1 VNPSSPAGSE
11 DVIDLVDALIEEH
24 VDFLLVGAHA
34 LAAHG
39 IVRGT
44 SDVDLFVR
52 ASQDN
57 AARVFEALRRFGAR
71 LSQHGVSEDD
81 FTRGGVVYQ
90 LGLPPNRIDL
100 LTQISGVSFADA
112 IRDAVYVPFHGRAVA
127 IPSRDT
133 LITNKLASGRPK
145 DLEDVERL
153 RTLR

>member
-1 VNPSSPAGSE
+1 MSE

-52 ASQDN
+52 ASEDN
-57 AARVFEALRRFGAR
+57 AARVIKALRRFGAP
-71 LSQHGVSEDD
+71 LSQHGVNEDD
-81 FTRGGVVYQ
+81 FTREGVIYQ

-100 LTQISGVSFADA
+100 LTKISGVSFADA
-112 IRDAVYVPFHGRAVA
+112 IRDATVVPFHGRMVA

-153 RTLR
+153 RALR

>member
-1 VNPSSPAGSE
+1 VSE

-52 ASQDN
+52 ASEDN
-57 AARVFEALRRFGAR
+57 AARVIKALRRFGAP
-71 LSQHGVSEDD
+71 LSQHGVNEDD
-81 FTRGGVVYQ
+81 FTREGVIYQ

-100 LTQISGVSFADA
+100 LTKISGVSFADA
-112 IRDAVYVPFHGRAVA
+112 IRDATVVPFHGRMVA

-153 RTLR
+153 RALR

>member
-1 VNPSSPAGSE
+1 VSE

-52 ASQDN
+52 ASEDN
-57 AARVFEALRRFGAR
+57 AARVIKALRRFGAP
-71 LSQHGVSEDD
+71 LSQHGVNEDD
-81 FTRGGVVYQ
+81 FTREGVIYQ

-100 LTQISGVSFADA
+100 LTEISGVSFADA
-112 IRDAVYVPFHGRAVA
+112 IRDATVVPFHGRMVA

-153 RTLR
+153 RALR